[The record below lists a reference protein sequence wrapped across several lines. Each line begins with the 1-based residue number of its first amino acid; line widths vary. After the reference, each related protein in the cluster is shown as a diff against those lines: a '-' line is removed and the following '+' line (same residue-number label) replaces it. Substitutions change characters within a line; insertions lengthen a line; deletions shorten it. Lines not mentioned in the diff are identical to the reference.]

1 MKFLTD
7 PGSDAVARL
16 MINLKR
22 NRESMGAP
30 ADTEAGPAW
39 TVTAL

>member
-7 PGSDAVARL
+7 PGGGAVARL

-22 NRESMGAP
+22 NRKSMAAP
-30 ADTEAGPAW
+30 ADTEAGPSW
-39 TVTAL
+39 TVISL